1 MRGCPT
7 GGRVHAAA
15 GRPRRPGC
23 PPPLPAAP
31 RSRTPQRSS
40 RFPSRNGRGAAVRR
54 PSPRPWAAARG
65 SPPRPE
71 PTGRRGHDPRAG
83 TNRGDADGGGPTA
96 APDGGGPVAGH
107 GRRADRLRDTP
118 SEPGGARPC
127 RPTRFPAGVVRDL
140 AETLAAS
147 AQARTLLTA
156 QHYEVVN
163 AVASCDQVALEVTW
177 SDTPASGFGHLPA
190 GHVIRAHIAAFLE
203 FRDGKIVAQR
213 NYDCYEP
220 FA

>member
-1 MRGCPT
+1 M
-7 GGRVHAAA
+7 
-15 GRPRRPGC
+15 
-23 PPPLPAAP
+23 
-31 RSRTPQRSS
+31 
-40 RFPSRNGRGAAVRR
+40 
-54 PSPRPWAAARG
+54 
-65 SPPRPE
+65 
-71 PTGRRGHDPRAG
+71 
-83 TNRGDADGGGPTA
+83 
-96 APDGGGPVAGH
+96 AGH

-118 SEPGGARPC
+118 PEPGGARPC

-156 QHYEVVN
+156 QHDEVVN
-163 AVASCDQVALEVTW
+163 AVASGDQVALEVTW
-177 SDTPASGFGHLPA
+177 SGTLASGFGHLPA

>member
-1 MRGCPT
+1 M
-7 GGRVHAAA
+7 
-15 GRPRRPGC
+15 
-23 PPPLPAAP
+23 
-31 RSRTPQRSS
+31 
-40 RFPSRNGRGAAVRR
+40 
-54 PSPRPWAAARG
+54 
-65 SPPRPE
+65 
-71 PTGRRGHDPRAG
+71 
-83 TNRGDADGGGPTA
+83 
-96 APDGGGPVAGH
+96 AGH
-107 GRRADRLRDTP
+107 GRRSDRLRDTS

-127 RPTRFPAGVVRDL
+127 RPTRLPAGGKPRGTFPAGVVRDL

-177 SDTPASGFGHLPA
+177 SGTRASGFGHLPA